1 MVLGEDFFEILAR
14 LILLG
19 ADHRWRHDV
28 AESSVVGSEHQLPG
42 DLCLGIN
49 VAA

>member
-1 MVLGEDFFEILAR
+1 MIRGGDFFEVLAR
-14 LILLG
+14 LVLLG

-28 AESSVVGSEHQLPG
+28 AGSSVVGSEHQLPG